1 MGPGLSC
8 LFSEFGA
15 IGCPCA
21 RTKAGQALHRGRD
34 GRRGDRPV
42 RSTDALDGHARDP
55 KPRHV
60 APSLPSRG
68 LARGRRVPCWPWL
81 STSRPPNSRRRW
93 SRPGSMRLHPRPEAT
108 ASARPVQ
115 RRTTRRCCSS
125 QPLLRGKPGASR
137 IGEHGPGFLVHDFAG
152 TSAVRQIAFN
162 DHEGPRRR
170 CCGVNVPVARTRA
183 VDVNRPRGLGVHRRP
198 SLTHRAWR
206 HRPLRP
212 SARPTRTCPQG
223 ACERSSRRRTGRCSS
238 VRAHPQARR

>member
-1 MGPGLSC
+1 MGTHVIPSHVTLLLHFHPEGLHAGDECPVGLGFPRAVRQIPGVD
-8 LFSEFGA
+8 GV
-15 IGCPCA
+15 GPDQCA
-21 RTKAGQALHRGRD
+21 CI
-34 GRRGDRPV
+34 
-42 RSTDALDGHARDP
+42 
-55 KPRHV
+55 
-60 APSLPSRG
+60 RG
-68 LARGRRVPCWPWL
+68 LEQQPAQGLCKGGQLGGVVRANLC
-81 STSRPPNSRRRW
+81 SE
-93 SRPGSMRLHPRPEAT
+93 EAG
-108 ASARPVQ
+108 
-115 RRTTRRCCSS
+115 CFW
-125 QPLLRGKPGASR
+125 

-152 TSAVRQIAFN
+152 TSAVRQITFN

-238 VRAHPQARR
+238 IRAHPQARR